1 MSKSVYEQALGAHRS
16 VLPLITAHAVPCSCA
31 CGPARTDV
39 SYGHSRI
46 TRDHSPSVSSRL
58 TDTNAS
64 SRASCCSRGQPA
76 EPSPHPF
83 PFGVKGAFTYVLVS
97 SEGVLT
103 VTGSCRDETCGSPE
117 ITSRRLI
124 AGALLGPR
132 TWPGRDDGPCSP
144 R

>member
-16 VLPLITAHAVPCSCA
+16 VLALITAHAVPCSCA
-31 CGPARTDV
+31 CGPYWCLVRPFENHTRQPPV
-39 SYGHSRI
+39 RLESSHQYERVPPRVMLFSR
-46 TRDHSPSVSSRL
+46 PSCRAQPSSISLGR
-58 TDTNAS
+58 
-64 SRASCCSRGQPA
+64 
-76 EPSPHPF
+76 H
-83 PFGVKGAFTYVLVS
+83 GAFTYVLVS

-124 AGALLGPR
+124 AGALLDPR